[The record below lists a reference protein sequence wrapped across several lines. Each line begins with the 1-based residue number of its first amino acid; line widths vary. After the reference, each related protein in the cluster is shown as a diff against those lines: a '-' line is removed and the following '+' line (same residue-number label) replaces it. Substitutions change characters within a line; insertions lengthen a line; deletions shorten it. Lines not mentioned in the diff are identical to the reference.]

1 MKLFSHSAVGMEI
14 DSEEIRIIQME
25 GKPER
30 PVMKV
35 FARLPLKRGIVEE
48 GRAVKAEELGSALS
62 ELWSKA
68 GVGCRDVVLGINN
81 QDIIVRFATLPK
93 VPLDKLDNLIRFQSI
108 DYIPIPVEEI
118 ELDYT
123 ITGELKNEAGSFY
136 KVLLVAGRKKMLF
149 QFLNAFQKAK
159 LNISDITASMLSM
172 NRLIPKELQGKPL
185 AMMNL
190 SNDFGNIVIMD
201 RGEIGIARTFK
212 YPGEFNPSRP
222 EAAIANGDYTPVRQ
236 IPDEFCSFLAEEI
249 RSSVRYYRNQNPEAD
264 FQHFA
269 FTGCVSRTNG
279 MIPKMKQLLE
289 SNVFLLDLKQLGG
302 NLANDANGMIVASDY
317 SICACLAIHGLEV

>member
-1 MKLFSHSAVGMEI
+1 MKLFNHSAVGMEI
-14 DSEEIRIIQME
+14 DSGEIRIVQME

-30 PVMKV
+30 STMKA
-35 FARLPLKRGIVEE
+35 FARLPLKKGIVEE
-48 GRAVKAEELGSALS
+48 GRVNNAEELGSALS
-62 ELWSKA
+62 ELWLKA
-68 GVGCRDVVLGINN
+68 GVSCRDVVLGVNN

-123 ITGELKNEAGSFY
+123 IIGEMNNEAGSFY

-149 QFLNAFQKAK
+149 AFLDAFKKAR

-172 NRLIPKELQGKPL
+172 SRLLPNDLQDESV
-185 AMMNL
+185 AMVNL
-190 SNDFGNIVIMD
+190 SNDFGNIVILD

-212 YPGEFNPSRP
+212 YPGDFNPSRP
-222 EAAIANGDYTPVRQ
+222 EEFMDHAPVRQ
-236 IPDEFCSFLAEEI
+236 VPDGFCSFLAEEI

-264 FQHFA
+264 FRHFA
-269 FTGCVSRTNG
+269 FTGCVSRING

-302 NLANDANGMIVASDY
+302 NLAGEANSMNVATDY